1 MENNNVEG
9 LQNLLQIVK
18 RELYFA
24 EAKNAL
30 IAFITLW
37 FSSNFYAM
45 PYHSYLTMFSLMVYC
60 FILISCVY
68 SFFPKTDNKI
78 QKDKDRNLE
87 KSLVFFGDIS
97 HHTSGASYL
106 DMYNSS
112 LKEDKLAVMYAD
124 NIVINSKIINRK
136 LAICKQNAS
145 LLILCFTAQI
155 FYYAVVVI
163 QAFVQ

>member
-9 LQNLLQIVK
+9 LHSLLQLVK

-24 EAKNAL
+24 ETKNTI

-45 PYHSYLTMFSLMVYC
+45 PYHSYLTMISLAVYC
-60 FILISCVY
+60 YILINCVS
-68 SFFPKTDNKI
+68 SFFPKTDNTI
-78 QKDKDRNLE
+78 EKDKAISKE

-97 HHTSGASYL
+97 HHNSGASYL

-124 NIVINSKIINRK
+124 NIVINSKLINRK
-136 LAICKQNAS
+136 LAICKQNAV
-145 LLILCFTAQI
+145 LLTLCFVAQI
-155 FYYAVVVI
+155 IYYVVVVA
-163 QAFVQ
+163 QSLMQ